1 LIFLSSWDPK
11 TPKTIKN
18 SRADFYPKTL
28 LSPYLEESKKL
39 TLRFKT
45 IGPGNVSN

>member
-28 LSPYLEESKKL
+28 LSPYLDSLNKCVNIL
-39 TLRFKT
+39 L
-45 IGPGNVSN
+45 I